1 MFYFEIEVSQTQG
14 QNKSQNH
21 VHYLFE
27 INLMPIILVS
37 LSSEM
42 DCSMVAAC
50 CSRLLSVSQASVSQS
65 ESSEYV
71 TTTKADSVSKGTL
84 GGGLLLLFFLFH
96 GKTADSIALVDF
108 F

>member
-50 CSRLLSVSQASVSQS
+50 CFRLLSVSQS